1 VSGGTPDVIRLAAPE
16 TRGDDPFD
24 AAKAL
29 AAKEAEKRFGPSM
42 LLSWKNNRTGAYSP
56 NVEACN
62 SCGLEGWEQ
71 YALSRG
77 SEIRIEVG
85 EDYVFMYKLV

>member
-1 VSGGTPDVIRLAAPE
+1 MSGGAPEIIRLSAPVP
-16 TRGDDPFD
+16 GADDPFD
-24 AAKAL
+24 AALGL
-29 AAKEAEKRFGPSM
+29 AGKEAEKRFGPAM
-42 LLSWKNNRTGAYSP
+42 LLSWKNNRSGAYSP

-62 SCGLEGWEQ
+62 PCGLEGWEQ

-77 SEIRIEVG
+77 AEVRIEVG